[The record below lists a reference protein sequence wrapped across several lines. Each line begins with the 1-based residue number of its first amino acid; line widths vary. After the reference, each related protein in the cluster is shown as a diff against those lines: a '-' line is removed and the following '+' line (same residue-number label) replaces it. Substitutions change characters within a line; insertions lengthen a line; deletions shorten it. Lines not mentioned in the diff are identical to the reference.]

1 MQPLRWHWSFVP
13 TTCHQV
19 PGLQGAQAC
28 WHTGNQQSSDPKM
41 WSSLGGHGGAGGSQ
55 PFSWGFSWPHGGEGA
70 HMLWPRAWRAL
81 LVPSQS
87 IYGDTKICPIFKR
100 EESMIFLK
108 WFPPS
113 KNRPQR
119 KVKRH
124 VRETINT
131 KETLFQNIEKTQKKQ
146 TKAVT
151 KKQKNKTKPIPAK
164 TQKSVSICTCAN
176 QIIYTK

>member
-1 MQPLRWHWSFVP
+1 M
-13 TTCHQV
+13 
-19 PGLQGAQAC
+19 
-28 WHTGNQQSSDPKM
+28 
-41 WSSLGGHGGAGGSQ
+41 
-55 PFSWGFSWPHGGEGA
+55 
-70 HMLWPRAWRAL
+70 
-81 LVPSQS
+81 PSQS